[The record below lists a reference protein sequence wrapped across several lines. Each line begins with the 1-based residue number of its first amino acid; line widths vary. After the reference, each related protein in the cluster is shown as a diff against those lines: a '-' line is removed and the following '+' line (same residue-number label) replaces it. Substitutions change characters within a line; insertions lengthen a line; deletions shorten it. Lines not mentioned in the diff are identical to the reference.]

1 MGDKFL
7 NEGCWFQCSNCITV
21 KLKPQEIA
29 VQQIQIEGKAALTT
43 ASQLLLIAPGVCPNL
58 PQNPAGPN
66 CVATVITGTWKKFS
80 KHVVGGKNL
89 LLASSE
95 FVCAYGG
102 GTITVCRNGVKK
114 AEQDRYT
121 PFTLSN
127 AGIKEVSAG
136 QSANVGS
143 AGHKNSQPV
152 KQFGATGEGGGKERN
167 PAKSEKSQRAIAIED
182 LYCPYD
188 AEKQKCKECAY
199 VSTESGFMK
208 SAEKPG
214 SSKKPGII
222 LRENYERDFHMLGN
236 TRRDYKNKFSSIE
249 EEYRIFEK
257 ISCGNAAHHIL
268 STKDV
273 FEQDKLKFV
282 VKLANFYGYDVNEPY
297 NCIILPGLNTY
308 EERNKGEFH
317 VKFSQ
322 MPEVEKRKFKYY
334 SMQEVGRQ
342 WHGGGHGRDF
352 ENEHNISCY
361 ATEVTNLLYK
371 YMRKET
377 KGHCRIEETCYEQ
390 DKQRFFKIIHHVIDL
405 VRKQLILFE
414 TDPQKSIPYFVSAD
428 AYDYAFRVFNIR
440 VLMFQKV
447 DGGWEASKYVLSRK
461 QGKNYVDR
469 RGRKRF
475 DAGKRESLTRLV
487 AFCEQIDVAYFDCG
501 HGEITLPFTI
511 TNIFRVNLNG
521 ISADDY
527 FHYNISAVEAEIRGI
542 DVHGKENVLKK
553 RLCEIKGEQ

>member
-1 MGDKFL
+1 M
-7 NEGCWFQCSNCITV
+7 
-21 KLKPQEIA
+21 
-29 VQQIQIEGKAALTT
+29 
-43 ASQLLLIAPGVCPNL
+43 
-58 PQNPAGPN
+58 
-66 CVATVITGTWKKFS
+66 
-80 KHVVGGKNL
+80 
-89 LLASSE
+89 LASSE
-95 FVCAYGG
+95 FVCACGG

-114 AEQDRYT
+114 AVQDRYT
-121 PFTLSN
+121 PFTLSS
-127 AGIKEVSAG
+127 AGIKGPSAG
-136 QSANVGS
+136 QSANVDS
-143 AGHKNSQPV
+143 ADYENSQQV
-152 KQFGATGEGGGKERN
+152 KQSGGTGERGGKESN
-167 PAKSEKSQRAIAIED
+167 PAKSEKSQGAVED

-188 AEKQKCKECAY
+188 VKKQKCKECAY
-199 VSTESGFMK
+199 VLTESSFIK

-214 SSKKPGII
+214 LSKKPGII
-222 LRENYERDFHMLGN
+222 LRENYERDFPMLGN
-236 TRRDYKNKFSSIE
+236 TRRSYKNKFFSIE
-249 EEYRIFEK
+249 EEYRIFDK

-273 FEQDKLKFV
+273 LEQDKLKFV
-282 VKLANFYGYDVNEPY
+282 VKLANFYGYDVNESY

-322 MPEVEKRKFKYY
+322 MPEFEKRKFKYY

-361 ATEVTNLLYK
+361 ATEVANLLYT

-414 TDPQKSIPYFVSAD
+414 TDPQKSFPYFVSAD
-428 AYDYAFRVFNIR
+428 AYDYAFRVFHIW
-440 VLMFQKV
+440 VLVFQKV
-447 DGGWEASKYVLSRK
+447 DGGLEASKYVLSRK

-475 DAGKRESLTRLV
+475 DTGKRKSLARLV

-501 HGEITLPFTI
+501 HGEITLPFKI

-527 FHYNISAVEAEIRGI
+527 FKYNISDVEAEIRGI
-542 DVHGKENVLKK
+542 YVHGKENVLKK